1 MRWLGKVI
9 VLGVIYVTLASLL
22 EFYLDVDIPFWVG
35 LLFWAL
41 VGFYID

>member
-22 EFYLDVDIPFWVG
+22 EFYFDVDIPFWVG